1 MRLSLLP
8 ALGMAVALSGC
19 VMAVP
24 APTAPPPVTVT
35 PAPTAPVVVTPRPN
49 QPVVV
54 TPSVRTVDA
63 GSARQVVSAELAR
76 RYPGRNVGPMAD
88 CVIAN
93 ATMAEQSE
101 LLAGA
106 GTPRANDA
114 MAAIVK
120 KPATAQ
126 CIARA
131 GALA

>member
-35 PAPTAPVVVTPRPN
+35 PAPVVVTPRPN

-54 TPSVRTVDA
+54 TPPVRTVDA